1 MCPDFPTFLFN
12 QLSLFQF
19 FPVLIVCILTVAKMA
34 ATIRERLNKIT
45 NKITDNVRGHA
56 LDQWLV
62 LLLCREV

>member
-1 MCPDFPTFLFN
+1 MCPDFPLFLLN

-45 NKITDNVRGHA
+45 DNVRGHA
-56 LDQWLV
+56 LDQWSV

>member
-1 MCPDFPTFLFN
+1 
-12 QLSLFQF
+12 
-19 FPVLIVCILTVAKMA
+19 MA

-56 LDQWLV
+56 LDQWSV